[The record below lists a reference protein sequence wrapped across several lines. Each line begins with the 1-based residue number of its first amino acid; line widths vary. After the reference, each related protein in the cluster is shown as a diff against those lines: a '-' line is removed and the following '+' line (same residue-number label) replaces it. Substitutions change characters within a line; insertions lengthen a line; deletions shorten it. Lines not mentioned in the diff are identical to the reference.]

1 MKKVF
6 LFLYIFLFSTI
17 SAEINGPFKNL
28 IHRSWGSDEGL
39 PQNSIYT
46 IFQDS
51 KGFVWIG
58 TAEGLVQFD
67 GSSFKLYDK
76 YASSAFKS
84 NVILAIYESDDKCLY
99 IGLRNGGL
107 VKKCGENFKQ
117 FSVDEGLT
125 SNTVTSIV
133 QSGNKLYLG
142 TFGGKISVMQG
153 DLIIPFPKNS
163 FIPDSFIH
171 DMAVS
176 SDGVLHVATDDGL
189 YAINKDKVTRFGIDE
204 GLPEQKIRNIFF
216 DSGKNLWVGTSD
228 SGIAVFRNDGV
239 TVYNKKNGLASDR
252 VFAISEDSEG
262 KIWVGT
268 VGGGISVIDKGKISN
283 FSKDDGLTSDI
294 VRVLFKDRENNM
306 WAGTFGGGLNL
317 FRKGVFSSISSNNGL
332 SDNVIFALLESSNGD
347 IYAGTYGKGLNII
360 SPDGTVKIFNSSNG
374 LSGDIPGAIHEDR
387 SGRIW
392 VGSYG
397 TGLDIIE
404 KNGKISHFGHK
415 DGLEMNTIVSIFEDS
430 NGTVFLGGFDN
441 SLTLFK
447 NGAFH
452 SFSKEGLLK
461 NRTVWAITQ
470 GIDGSILLGT
480 DGAGI
485 VKMKDNEFTVL
496 DRESGLS
503 DNKIT
508 AIHKD
513 SENIIW
519 AGTYDNGINIITP
532 EGKISHVKKEDG
544 LFDDTIYSL
553 VEDDEEN
560 LWMSSNKG
568 LFYVAKQDLLD
579 LAEKK
584 ISSVRSKVFSWK
596 DGMPS
601 NECNGGFQKAGIKT
615 RDGRLMFPTIKG
627 VAVMD
632 PSIKKEMPFVP
643 HPVITSVTVDGKR
656 VENVSRIV
664 LEPGVS
670 KIRMEYTAP
679 FFSTPQK
686 IEFRYKLSG
695 FDRNWI
701 YAGKSRFAEYMNL
714 NPGEYVFE
722 VSVSDM
728 DGNWNEGTEKI
739 SIIQEPAFHQHML
752 FRLLML
758 LIAGVL
764 IYIPVN
770 RKIRRMKIKNE
781 ELSDRIT
788 ETEEEIKQ
796 ISEELESKYASS
808 SLNEEDMNF
817 YKETLEKYMKSE
829 KPYLDNEL
837 SIRKLAQQLEM
848 QPHHLSQVINSGF
861 DNNFYTYI
869 NNYRINE
876 VIDLMKDPKRK
887 HHTILAIAY
896 DSGFKSKSSF
906 NTIFK
911 KMTGKTPSEFRDEL
925 DGKS

>member
-1 MKKVF
+1 MKKVL
-6 LFLYIFLFSTI
+6 LFLYLFLFSTI
-17 SAEINGPFKNL
+17 SADINGPFRNL
-28 IHRSWGSDEGL
+28 IHRSWSSDEGL
-39 PQNSIYT
+39 PQNSIYS

-76 YASSAFKS
+76 YASPAFKS

-107 VKKCGENFKQ
+107 VKKCGEDFKQ
-117 FSVDEGLT
+117 FSVSDGLT

-133 QSGNKLYLG
+133 RLGDKLFLG
-142 TFGGKISVMQG
+142 TFGGKISVMQ
-153 DLIIPFPKNS
+153 DSVITPFSKNS
-163 FIPDSFIH
+163 FLPDSFIH

-176 SDGVLHVATDDGL
+176 PDGALYVATDEGL
-189 YAINKDKVTRFGIDE
+189 YAISKDTVTRFGTDE
-204 GLPEQKIRNIFF
+204 GLPEQKVRNIFF
-216 DSGKNLWVGTSD
+216 DSNKDMWVGTSD
-228 SGIAVFRNDGV
+228 SGIAVFREDGV
-239 TVYNKKNGLASDR
+239 TLYNKKNGLVSDR
-252 VFAISEDSEG
+252 VFAIQEDSTG
-262 KIWVGT
+262 RIWVGT
-268 VGGGISVIDKGKISN
+268 VGGGISVIDKDNISN
-283 FSKDDGLTSDI
+283 FGKNDGLTSDI

-306 WAGTFGGGLNL
+306 WAGTFGGGINL

-347 IYAGTYGKGLNII
+347 IYAGTYGKGLNIVR
-360 SPDGTVKIFNSSNG
+360 PDGTVKILNSSNG
-374 LSGDIPGAIHEDR
+374 LSGDIPGAIHEDS

-392 VGSYG
+392 IGSYG

-404 KNGKISHFGHK
+404 KDGKISHYGQK

-430 NGTVFLGGFDN
+430 HGTVILGGFDS
-441 SLTLFK
+441 SLAFYK
-447 NGAFH
+447 NGKFNT
-452 SFSKEGLLK
+452 FSKEGILK
-461 NRTVWAITQ
+461 NRTVWSITQ
-470 GIDGSILLGT
+470 GLDGSILLGT

-513 SENIIW
+513 TENIIW

-532 EGKISHVKKEDG
+532 AGKISHVKKENG
-544 LFDDTIYSL
+544 LFDDTIYSV
-553 VEDDEEN
+553 VEDDAGN

-568 LFYVAKQDLLD
+568 LFYVSKKDLLD
-579 LAEKK
+579 FAQGTL
-584 ISSVRSKVFSWK
+584 SSVRSKVFSWK

-627 VAVMD
+627 IAVMD
-632 PSIKKEMPFVP
+632 PSIKKELPFVTR
-643 HPVITSVTVDGKR
+643 PVITSVTIDGKR
-656 VENVSRIV
+656 EETDSNLI
-664 LEPGVS
+664 LEPGTS
-670 KIRMEYTAP
+670 KIRVEYTAP
-679 FFSTPQK
+679 VFSTPEK
-686 IEFRYKLSG
+686 IKFRYRLSG
-695 FDRNWI
+695 FDKEWI
-701 YAGKSRFAEYMNL
+701 YAQGSRVAEYMNL
-714 NPGEYVFE
+714 EPGEYVFE
-722 VSVSDM
+722 VGVTDI
-728 DGNWNEGTEKI
+728 DGNWSESPEKI
-739 SIIQEPAFHQHML
+739 SIIQKPAFHQHVM
-752 FRLLML
+752 FRLMI
-758 LIAGVL
+758 LILAGF
-764 IYIPVN
+764 IIFIPVS
-770 RKIRRMKIKNE
+770 RKIRKMEVKNE
-781 ELSDRIT
+781 ELADLVI
-788 ETEEEIKQ
+788 ETKEEMEQIK
-796 ISEELESKYASS
+796 EELDSKYASS
-808 SLNEEDMNF
+808 SLSEEDMNF
-817 YKETLEKYMKSE
+817 YKETLEKYMKDE

-837 SIRKLAQQLEM
+837 SIRKLAELLEM

-861 DNNFYTYI
+861 NNNFYTYI

-911 KMTGKTPSEFRDEL
+911 KMTGKTPSEFRDEI
-925 DGKS
+925 DKKV